1 MVYVWI
7 LVFVCH
13 QYYWGDESEFNLS
26 HFLCVIGMLSMSLG
40 FWSTYRNSSNKL
52 VGKSLD
58 YSPIFFRKFI
68 KYFLLVE
75 IIRLAYCIHI
85 VVFNLAGGAWL
96 MLINE
101 GTALRNA
108 YLSYEPSII
117 EKVLSFSTNLLSYIG
132 YVILGIYTSKK
143 YPNTCIYLSIV
154 CIFELLLSIITMSKL
169 SFSLFI
175 LTIFISYL
183 NSFKTVI
190 EQKKKLKLFIPIAI
204 VILFSFFIFI
214 GFQRNYMETRGSLQE
229 GVFDGVINYFGGP
242 LEALDRIIAKGFGL
256 VNNDHGMIDIERTE
270 TNVYTWFYYFHKSI
284 PYLGFIIFPFVIG
297 LLSGK
302 LYRPWKNSLFNDI
315 TNSWVCVFIAFSFF
329 DLLIKFTVF
338 QLLFVVVWCINKR
351 YSNKIY
357 IYDC

>member
-7 LVFVCH
+7 LVFICH
-13 QYYWGDESEFNLS
+13 HYYWGDESGFHLS
-26 HFLCVIGMLSMSLG
+26 HFLCVIGILSMTLG

-58 YSPIFFRKFI
+58 YSPIFLRKFI
-68 KYFLLVE
+68 KFFLLVD
-75 IIRLAYCIHI
+75 IIRLAYCIHLI
-85 VVFNLAGGAWL
+85 IFNLAGGYWL
-96 MLINE
+96 MLLND

-108 YLSYEPSII
+108 YLSYEPSVI
-117 EKVLSFSTNLLSYIG
+117 ENILTFSTNLLSYIG

-143 YPNTCIYLSIV
+143 YPNTFIYLSIV

-175 LTIFISYL
+175 LAIIISYL
-183 NSFKTVI
+183 NSLKTVN
-190 EQKKKLKLFIPIAI
+190 EQKKKLRLFLPIGIA
-204 VILFSFFIFI
+204 ILFSFFIFI
-214 GFQRNYMETRGSLQE
+214 GFQRNYMETRGSLQV

-242 LEALDRIIAKGFGL
+242 LEALDRIIAKGFAIVGK
-256 VNNDHGMIDIERTE
+256 DHGMIDIERTE

-284 PYLGFIIFPFVIG
+284 PYFGFIIFPFIIG

-302 LYRPWKNSLFNDI
+302 LYKPWKNSFFNDI
-315 TNSWVCVFIAFSFF
+315 SNSWVCVLIAFSFF

-338 QLLFVVVWCINKR
+338 QFLFVFVWYINKR
-351 YSNKIY
+351 YSNKNLY
-357 IYDC
+357 I